1 MLPGFRTFAACVLFL
16 VLKMFA
22 VAFLTPVARAR
33 AKARVNAEDAGADER
48 VVEVEPEEVAR
59 IQRIQ
64 RNDVE
69 NIPVFFMVGL
79 LALLARA
86 NPNVIVACSLG
97 FTVVRVVHTLCYLR
111 RFSALRSTAW
121 MLGVLSTL
129 VLGGF
134 TAAALARHA

>member
-16 VLKMFA
+16 VLKMFV

-33 AKARVNAEDAGADER
+33 AKARVNAEDASADER

-64 RNDVE
+64 RNDLE

-79 LALLARA
+79 LALIARA
-86 NPNVIVACSLG
+86 TPRVIIACTLS
-97 FTVVRVVHTLCYLR
+97 FTVVRVLHTLCYLR
-111 RFSALRSTAW
+111 RWSALRTTAW

-129 VLGGF
+129 VLAGF
-134 TAAALARHA
+134 TAGALAAK